1 MPSLPHGS
9 LALLGSGELAPSMV
23 AVHRQLLAELDPP
36 RPVFLDATFGFQENV
51 DELVA
56 KAKEY
61 FAVSLRLSLEVASA
75 RRASALSALERGRFL
90 EALAW
95 GNYLFAGPGSP
106 SYGLAQL
113 RAVGAAPVLRE
124 RLDDGA
130 TVVLAS
136 AAALTGGRF
145 TIPVYEIYKVGEDP
159 RWLDGLDLLEAF
171 GVSAAVVP
179 HYDNKEGATHDTRFC
194 YIGERRLRMLEDQLP
209 QGVGILG
216 IDEHTAV
223 VLDGS
228 GKVRVLGKG
237 RLVLRV
243 HGKEHAIAAPASLT
257 LDEVRDRLGATDQ
270 PEPSNATSAPAV
282 ANLKELDEIIDR
294 GEISEALD
302 QIAALVG
309 IDDDR
314 VATGLARLARRLSDG
329 LVDREAVI
337 APVVESIIARR
348 EAARA
353 ARDFALGDHL
363 RDALAAGGV
372 VLEDTPE
379 GTRWRLAEVVH

>member
-1 MPSLPHGS
+1 
-9 LALLGSGELAPSMV
+9 MV

-36 RPVFLDATFGFQENV
+36 RPVFLDATFGFQENA

-56 KAKEY
+56 KAQEY
-61 FAVSLRLSLEVASA
+61 FDVSLHLPLEVASA

-90 EALAW
+90 ETLAW

-113 RAVGAAPVLRE
+113 RTAGAGPVLRE
-124 RLDDGA
+124 RLVDGA

-136 AAALTGGRF
+136 AAALTAGRY

-159 RWLDGLDLLEAF
+159 RWLDGLDLLDAF
-171 GVSAAVVP
+171 GVTAAVVP

-194 YIGERRLRMLEDQLP
+194 YIGERRLRLLEDQLP
-209 QGVGILG
+209 PGVGILG

-243 HGKEHAIAAPASLT
+243 RGNEHAIAAPATLA
-257 LDEVRDRLGATDQ
+257 LDELRDRLGATDH
-270 PEPSNATSAPAV
+270 PRPGDTASASA
-282 ANLKELDEIIDR
+282 AGDLAALDEAIDR
-294 GEISEALD
+294 GEITDALG

-309 IDDDR
+309 VDDDR
-314 VATGLARLARRLSDG
+314 VVTGLARLARRLTDG
-329 LVDREAVI
+329 LVDREAAI
-337 APVVESIIARR
+337 APVVEAIIARR

-372 VLEDTPE
+372 IVEDTPE